1 MLFLLISEFLFHNV
15 KASPRLRF
23 NKDGSMLAVTTTD
36 NGIKILANSEGLRL
50 LRAVEN
56 RAFVE
61 SSRTGGEPGASKVQ
75 CSMII
80 HMKIHCCT
88 SYIMYVVVSFLL
100 SLLWLVGLIEVPN
113 FGALCW

>member
-1 MLFLLISEFLFHNV
+1 MLFLLISEFFFHNV

-61 SSRTGGEPGASKVQ
+61 SSRSGGEPSASKVQ

-80 HMKIHCCT
+80 IISFSGYHF
-88 SYIMYVVVSFLL
+88 YI
-100 SLLWLVGLIEVPN
+100 
-113 FGALCW
+113 CQQ